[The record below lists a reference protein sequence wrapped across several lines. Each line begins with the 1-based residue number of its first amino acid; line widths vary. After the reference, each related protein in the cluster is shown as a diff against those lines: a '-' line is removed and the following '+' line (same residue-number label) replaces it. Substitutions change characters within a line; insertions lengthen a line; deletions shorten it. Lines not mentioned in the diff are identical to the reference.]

1 MTTIAY
7 HHKSKTIA
15 YNSQSSAGG
24 IIANSNANKM
34 HERNGV
40 LFFVAGVTAGVD
52 DLIKSYFGE
61 SLLGDP
67 ECDAFVV
74 AGGVVY
80 YCYVDNLELKWIE
93 LNSDAVIGTGQPF
106 ALAAMDF
113 GKSAKEAVK
122 YAITRDIYSGGRVR
136 EFKLK

>member
-15 YNSQSSAGG
+15 YDSQATAGG

-52 DLIKSYFGE
+52 AIMKSYFGE
-61 SLLGDP
+61 DLLSDP

-74 AGGVVY
+74 DGGVVY

-93 LNSDAVIGTGQPF
+93 IDSDAVIGTGQPF

-113 GKSAKEAVK
+113 DKSAKEAVK